1 MRSGGRRQARRLWST
16 SATLGEH
23 DGSQGGGKGRIRGC
37 TLQWRQTDEDCNNQ
51 LTMIRVHPQQSQEGR
66 LRSCPHRGT
75 RAGGVGRGRHHQLSA
90 VSCCHRQAKLAMA
103 RGREGAGEA
112 WLQLGRPGCCLWRS
126 RMFVIYNHLPSSF
139 PLFSS
144 LSSFSFSFLPPPFP
158 PFPPFL

>member
-75 RAGGVGRGRHHQLSA
+75 RAGKVGGDIINCQLSA
-90 VSCCHRQAKLAMA
+90 VVTVKPLWQWLGGE
-103 RGREGAGEA
+103 RGQERHDCSWAGRVVA
-112 WLQLGRPGCCLWRS
+112 CGGVGCLS
-126 RMFVIYNHLPSSF
+126 YIIISLPLSPSSPPSLPF
-139 PLFSS
+139 LF
-144 LSSFSFSFLPPPFP
+144 LSFPPPFP